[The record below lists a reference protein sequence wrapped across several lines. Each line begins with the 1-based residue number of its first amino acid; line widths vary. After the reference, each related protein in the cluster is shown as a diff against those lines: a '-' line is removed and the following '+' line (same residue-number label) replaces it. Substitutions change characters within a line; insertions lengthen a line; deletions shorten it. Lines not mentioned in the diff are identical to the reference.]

1 MIVIFRFF
9 IILFI
14 FLSANCFA
22 ENRLGP
28 SDYNKLVELGY
39 NKLDAYADDYSKTK
53 AYWFKLEEH
62 LEVKPKYLALLS
74 QKMKVNGKETINQ
87 HIYNSKHHFFGE
99 KKTKCKK
106 KGSLSLGGLSLSS
119 CEYLKM
125 QVIDDS
131 DLKINVF
138 AQMALDHCNETKV
151 KNLKTEDGK
160 DLKISDSQKCNIKYI
175 NFSKYEFAK
184 VLKEVGK
191 KEDKENLDNS
201 KIDKKRNKGK
211 KNKQSSEDLEKFKKQ
226 CEDLGFKPKT
236 EKFGECVLRLLEA
249 SN

>member
-1 MIVIFRFF
+1 MLIILRFF
-9 IILFI
+9 LIFFI
-14 FLSANCFA
+14 FLSVHSFA
-22 ENRLGP
+22 ENRLGA

-74 QKMKVNGKETINQ
+74 QKMKVNGKETVNQ

-99 KKTKCKK
+99 KKTKCKNK
-106 KGSLSLGGLSLSS
+106 KGSFSIGPINLQK

-151 KNLKTEDGK
+151 KNLKSEDGK
-160 DLKISDSQKCNIKYI
+160 DLKISDAQKCNIKYI
-175 NFSKYEFAK
+175 NFSRYEFAK

-191 KEDKENLDNS
+191 KEDKETS
-201 KIDKKRNKGK
+201 DKSK
-211 KNKQSSEDLEKFKKQ
+211 KNKKNNQNNKDLEKFKKQ
-226 CEDLGFKPKT
+226 CEELGFKPKT

-249 SN
+249 AN